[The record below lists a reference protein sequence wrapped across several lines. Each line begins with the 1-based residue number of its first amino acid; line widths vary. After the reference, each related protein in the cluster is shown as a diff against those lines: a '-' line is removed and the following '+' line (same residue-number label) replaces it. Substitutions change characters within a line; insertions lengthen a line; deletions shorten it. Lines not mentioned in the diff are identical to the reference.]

1 MTQNKFKPKPIYYI
15 SAAVVLFFLIL
26 LIAIPRLLDPNLYR
40 GQIIEAVKETTGRDL
55 KITGK
60 MTWSLFPLG
69 FKLPNAELSNLPG
82 FGPEPFATIENASI
96 QAQLGPLFRKK
107 LVVDAIIIDGLN
119 LKIARDATG
128 RKNWER
134 TSPAQK
140 TLSQLPAPKPI
151 ESNSGIDRFTIGK
164 IVIRNA
170 TVIWKDL
177 QSGDTY
183 SLHNW
188 NLQTGKIGRDVAT
201 DVKSSVD
208 LHYGEKP
215 QVSRMKLQALLQ
227 PLPRGFRLEQFDL
240 TLDES
245 HLKGTAEA
253 RTEPKTIWKFDLDLD
268 EFDADRYLPESE
280 GKQNVSKEDS
290 QKQSPLVILGGMN
303 GNGSL
308 KIGKFKIMGI
318 RMTNVFMNLRIKNGL
333 FDLGPTTAALYDG
346 TYNGHSTMDAR
357 GEKAKFQ
364 LNENL
369 MNIQA
374 GPFFKDLQVLQG
386 FSGTGRIDVNL
397 TAIGI
402 KLPEFKKSTNGTVN
416 LAISNGKIKGVN
428 LEKLLQETKA
438 ISATLKGKTVS
449 IPTKPTDETLFSRMT
464 ATLNF
469 MNGVAQT
476 NNIRIEGNVLTAN
489 GSGIIDIL
497 NETMNVKLKVTVA
510 EPGGKNSLTVPVI
523 AKGKLEA
530 PQFGVDWSQALGAA
544 VQENLQKQL
553 QKGLKKLIQKNK
565 KP

>member
-1 MTQNKFKPKPIYYI
+1 
-15 SAAVVLFFLIL
+15 
-26 LIAIPRLLDPNLYR
+26 
-40 GQIIEAVKETTGRDL
+40 
-55 KITGK
+55 
-60 MTWSLFPLG
+60 
-69 FKLPNAELSNLPG
+69 
-82 FGPEPFATIENASI
+82 
-96 QAQLGPLFRKK
+96 
-107 LVVDAIIIDGLN
+107 
-119 LKIARDATG
+119 
-128 RKNWER
+128 
-134 TSPAQK
+134 
-140 TLSQLPAPKPI
+140 
-151 ESNSGIDRFTIGK
+151 
-164 IVIRNA
+164 
-170 TVIWKDL
+170 
-177 QSGDTY
+177 
-183 SLHNW
+183 
-188 NLQTGKIGRDVAT
+188 
-201 DVKSSVD
+201 
-208 LHYGEKP
+208 
-215 QVSRMKLQALLQ
+215 
-227 PLPRGFRLEQFDL
+227 LPRGFRLEQFDL

-245 HLKGTAEA
+245 RLKGTAEA
-253 RTEPKTIWKFDLDLD
+253 RTAPKTIWKFDLDLD
-268 EFDADRYLPESE
+268 EFDADRYLPESK

-318 RMTNVFMNLRIKNGL
+318 RMANVFMNLRIKNGL
-333 FDLGPTTAALYDG
+333 SDLGPTTASLYGG
-346 TYNGHSTMDAR
+346 TYNGHSMMDAR
-357 GEKAKFQ
+357 GEKAKFL

-374 GPFFKDLQVLQG
+374 GPLFKDLQVLQG

-416 LAISNGKIKGVN
+416 LAISNGKIEGVN
-428 LEKLLQETKA
+428 LEKLIQETKA

-449 IPTKPTDETLFSRMT
+449 IPTKSTDETLFSRMT

-469 MNGVAQT
+469 MNGVAQA

-510 EPGGKNSLTVPVI
+510 EPGSKNSLTVPVI